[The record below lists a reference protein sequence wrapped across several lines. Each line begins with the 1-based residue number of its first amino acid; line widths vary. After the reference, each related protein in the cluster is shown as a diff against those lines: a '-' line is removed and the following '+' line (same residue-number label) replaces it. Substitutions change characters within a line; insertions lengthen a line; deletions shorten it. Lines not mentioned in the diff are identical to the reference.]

1 MKTIITCEHATN
13 DIPDVYLKAFAGEKT
28 RLATHEGYDIGAL
41 SVAKLLAKKAGFSQ
55 YGKASRLLID
65 LNRSLNNPEL
75 FSNISQKFGETIQ
88 EEIIKK
94 YYMLYR
100 AAVIEKIQE
109 WVLSGENILHISV
122 HSFTPKLNNKIRTAE
137 IGFLYDPA
145 KMVEKNFCEK
155 WREKIQVKQPDWRL
169 RMNYPYR
176 GTSDGFCTFLREK
189 FPKKYSG
196 IELEI
201 NQALLKS
208 EKEISLVAKCVEET
222 FYLTVEA

>member
-1 MKTIITCEHATN
+1 MKIIITCEHATN
-13 DIPDVYLKAFAGEKT
+13 NIPDAYLKAFANEKM

-41 SVAKLLAKKAGFSQ
+41 SVAELLAKKAGFSQ

-65 LNRSLNNPEL
+65 LNRSLDNPEL
-75 FSNISQKFGETIQ
+75 FSDISQKFDEATQ
-88 EEIIKK
+88 EEITKK

-100 AAVIEKIQE
+100 VAVIEKIQA
-109 WVLSGENILHISV
+109 WILSGENILHLSV
-122 HSFTPKLNNKIRTAE
+122 HSFTPKLHNKTRAAE

-145 KMVEKNFCEK
+145 KIVEKNFCEK
-155 WREKIQVKQPDWRL
+155 WRQKIQIKQPDWRL

-176 GTSDGFCTFLREK
+176 GTSDGFCTFLRKK

-208 EKEISLVAKCVEET
+208 EKDILSVAKCVEET